1 MSEEW
6 IVCRADIR
14 NKMQEAGIFRQD
26 EKIVLT
32 TKGCVIETLYGE
44 GIQLPHGGS
53 TYFKGKTA
61 VFKAHT
67 TK

>member
-1 MSEEW
+1 
-6 IVCRADIR
+6 
-14 NKMQEAGIFRQD
+14 MQEAGIFRQD

-44 GIQLPHGGS
+44 GIQLPHGGF
-53 TYFKGKTA
+53 TYFKSKA
-61 VFKAHT
+61 VVFKVHT